1 MIDLA
6 GIVILAGGESTR
18 MGSPKAL
25 LTLPNGETLLEFH
38 IRHAKNLNVP
48 VMVADNGKHFCQD
61 NTVKIIDDYIKNDE
75 TSKGAGALSA
85 IAGAMAHLPHHAGY
99 LLVISCDS
107 LVSAHQL
114 FDTLTAQSVQNADV
128 IYVKSDKD
136 YPLLG
141 LYSLDLTDKLQ
152 GYLDNGGRSVMK
164 FLSEVNVK
172 TVDLPNDWVKLAN
185 FNDKDEFELAL
196 IKFYG

>member
-25 LTLPNGETLLEFH
+25 LKLANGETLLDYH
-38 IRHAKNLNVP
+38 ICHAKNLNVP
-48 VMVADNGKHFCQD
+48 VMVADNGKHFCQ
-61 NTVKIIDDYIKNDE
+61 NKSVKIIDDYIKNDE
-75 TSKGAGALSA
+75 TGKGAGALSA
-85 IAGAMAHLPHHAGY
+85 IVSAMQNSPNQKSY
-99 LLVISCDS
+99 LLVVSCDS
-107 LVSAHQL
+107 LLGADVV
-114 FDTLTAQSVQNADV
+114 FDNLKHFANADV
-128 IYVKSDKD
+128 VYFKGEKD
-136 YPLLG
+136 FPLLG
-141 LYSLDLTDKLQ
+141 LYQVDLLNDLVDFLDK
-152 GYLDNGGRSVMK
+152 GNRSVMK
-164 FLSEVNVK
+164 FLADKKVK